1 MKILPFL
8 LLLFLTVNGIFSTE
22 INYFITVDNLR
33 LRENPSDKA
42 RIISKINKN
51 TKIEILEKSK
61 KVQNIKGIVAHWV
74 KIKLTAE
81 DKTGFIFGAYLK
93 NSETNSEVDFT
104 KCKTSNKGVKIYLN
118 NSKLLFLK
126 NKADKDDTPEG
137 SGINFNECEYIKELE
152 SVFVNVFHY
161 EDSEYRLYNLDTG
174 KYIELWGYPIFS
186 LNKKRFLCMSEDLEA
201 HYQPNGFQIFKVYT
215 NPKKEFEFD
224 FQPEDSRMSA
234 EFGPMNAKWIGN
246 NTIQI
251 IAGNYNKTKTMKLL
265 FKRKNHSWK
274 QVENEKSKP

>member
-1 MKILPFL
+1 MKIFLFL
-8 LLLFLTVNGIFSTE
+8 LLLFLFVNGIFSNE
-22 INYFITVDNLR
+22 KNYFITVDNLR

-51 TKIEILEKSK
+51 TKIEVLEKSK
-61 KVQNIKGIVAHWV
+61 KVQSIRGIVAHWV
-74 KIKLTAE
+74 KIKLTEE

-93 NSETNSEVDFT
+93 NSETKSDVDFT
-104 KCKTSNKGVKIYLN
+104 KCKTNIKGVKIYLN

-137 SGINFNECEYIKELE
+137 SGINFSECEYIKELE

-174 KYIELWGYPIFS
+174 KYIELWGSPIFS
-186 LNKKRFLCMSEDLEA
+186 PNKKRFLCISEDLEA
-201 HYQPNGFQIFKVYT
+201 HYQPNGFQIFTVYT

-246 NTIQI
+246 DSVQI
-251 IAGNYNKTKTMKLL
+251 IAENYDKTKTKKLL
-265 FKRKNHSWK
+265 FKRNNHSWEK
-274 QVENEKSKP
+274 RENVK